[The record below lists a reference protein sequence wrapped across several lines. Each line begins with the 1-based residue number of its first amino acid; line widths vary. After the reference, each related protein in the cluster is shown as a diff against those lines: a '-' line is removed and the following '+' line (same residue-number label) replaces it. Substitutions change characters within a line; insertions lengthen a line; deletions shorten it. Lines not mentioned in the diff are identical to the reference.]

1 MLLLTDFYV
10 HLTIARLWSIYVNL
24 PWAQK
29 VMIIQSSLCDYA
41 RVFSLLFFRRIMHE
55 NLIMLI
61 LRGRG

>member
-1 MLLLTDFYV
+1 M
-10 HLTIARLWSIYVNL
+10 
-24 PWAQK
+24 AQK

-61 LRGRG
+61 LRGKGMKLLDIRQLANDFLGDWLRVGHSE